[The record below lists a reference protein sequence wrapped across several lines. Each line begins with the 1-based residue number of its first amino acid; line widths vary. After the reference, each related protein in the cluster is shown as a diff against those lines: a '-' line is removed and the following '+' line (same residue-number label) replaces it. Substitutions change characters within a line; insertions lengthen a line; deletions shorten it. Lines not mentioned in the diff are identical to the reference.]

1 MIAEGKL
8 KAMYTSN
15 YLRNEQFIY
24 NSTSWIIV
32 EDEHHMCSL
41 FVAEF
46 KQMIITNTCVVQHRA
61 CAHHYICIISYRPCC
76 ARER

>member
-8 KAMYTSN
+8 TAMYTSN

-32 EDEHHMCSL
+32 EDGHHMCL
-41 FVAEF
+41 L
-46 KQMIITNTCVVQHRA
+46 
-61 CAHHYICIISYRPCC
+61 ICCWI
-76 ARER
+76 